1 METNSKP
8 YTMKSTKKGH
18 TTVDHKI
25 RHHAKLTKE
34 RKKSQKGKENE
45 WSFNARSSDSVSDF
59 HALRCIPFAEKTKG
73 EGEWVRVECA
83 ALTQW
88 SNGNNQVKLIF
99 DITEKRIFTSN
110 DVDDDNNGERD
121 AVDNGEDD
129 DGSFLTHE
137 KP

>member
-1 METNSKP
+1 MNEV
-8 YTMKSTKKGH
+8 STLEVV
-18 TTVDHKI
+18 TQSAISMRCDVY
-25 RHHAKLTKE
+25 
-34 RKKSQKGKENE
+34 
-45 WSFNARSSDSVSDF
+45 
-59 HALRCIPFAEKTKG
+59 CIPFAEKTKG
-73 EGEWVRVECA
+73 EGEWVGVECA

-110 DVDDDNNGERD
+110 DVDVDDDDDNGERD